1 MQLRLHY
8 ILQRFHQSIVMTTRF
23 TANNYFQ
30 NVPTGSPYK
39 IVDGQYRGH
48 VAIFLCVRGDFSV
61 IVNVR
66 REPGYHQVHDL
77 DTPEDYLSGISL
89 HPHVLT
95 AAPQLLD

>member
-1 MQLRLHY
+1 
-8 ILQRFHQSIVMTTRF
+8 
-23 TANNYFQ
+23 
-30 NVPTGSPYK
+30 
-39 IVDGQYRGH
+39 